1 MSTDMDDWLSE
12 HSGFVEVT
20 EEEWATKLVAY
31 ATSSKRAERPVQVNI
46 ISHPTKYPTVGGQT
60 NE

>member
-46 ISHPTKYPTVGGQT
+46 ISHPTK
-60 NE
+60 